1 MSVPPAN
8 APLPA
13 LLAVPLLACA
23 AGWAYLRLSS
33 NVAVKRVVLLVTLIA
48 AAAFFL
54 TMLWTVGGRITWP
67 SVVILLASLVV
78 TYKNVA
84 FCSHCGATARG
95 SVFNRIRFCPKCGS
109 EIHR

>member
-8 APLPA
+8 SQLPA
-13 LLAVPLLACA
+13 LVAVSLLTYA

-33 NVAVKRVVLLVTLIA
+33 NITVKRVVLLITLIA
-48 AAAFFL
+48 TAALLL
-54 TMLWTVGGRITWP
+54 TIMWTVGGQTTWP
-67 SVVILLASLVV
+67 FAVVLLVSLVV
-78 TYKNVA
+78 RYKNVA

-109 EIHR
+109 KVRR

>member
-8 APLPA
+8 APPPV
-13 LLAVPLLACA
+13 LLAAPLLACA

-33 NVAVKRVVLLVTLIA
+33 NVAVKRVVLLITLIA
-48 AAAFFL
+48 TAALFL
-54 TMLWTVGGRITWP
+54 TMLWTVRGRIAWP

-78 TYKNVA
+78 AYKNVA

-95 SVFNRIRFCPKCGS
+95 SVFNRIRFCSKCGS
-109 EIHR
+109 EIRR